1 MNGPPK
7 KLERKHR
14 ILGYFTQLEKFRIN
28 LALKQYHISSYS
40 EFIRQ
45 ASFFYIRF
53 LELLKNEDLDHS
65 SINVTSLNKNRSKKL
80 KTLKISPGAVKLNEQ
95 NKEEIMKLV
104 INEMK
109 ERFAAGS
116 LFE

>member
-28 LALKQYHISSYS
+28 LALKQHNISSYS

-53 LELLKNEDLDHS
+53 LELLKNEALDLS
-65 SINVTSLNKNRSKKL
+65 NINVTSPDKKSSIKSNNQNK
-80 KTLKISPGAVKLNEQ
+80 TPGAVKLNEQ
-95 NKEEIMKLV
+95 NKKQIMKMV

-109 ERFAAGS
+109 QRFAGGS